1 MNPVQQLHS
10 LTSLAG
16 RDGHATTLG
25 QWDGMSGSSRKG
37 RQFTWNSTFPPS
49 LSFLPAWNTLNV
61 QSGDMGPGGGEGARK
76 ATVFSWG
83 QENML
88 RTGWAGIEGSQV
100 TALSWQPTLDCP
112 YSLFLIYIKTPTA
125 FKLTFVF
132 WRGSVLP
139 AGTYNSSPITHFSYL
154 TEQCLYLFLGFPGGS
169 DDKKICV

>member
-132 WRGSVLP
+132 WRGVCV
-139 AGTYNSSPITHFSYL
+139 TCRHIQFFTNNT
-154 TEQCLYLFLGFPGGS
+154 LFLPYRTVSIPFPGLPWWLRW
-169 DDKKICV
+169 